1 MRPGSPRPSR
11 QGRTPSPGTRPSIPY
26 GARSRPSFG
35 TASCARTHS
44 RTSRSADTISRTSTR
59 PFARTRG
66 VAGRGGMP
74 PRRGCDDSWSS
85 STTRRCFTR
94 AGTRGRKFARWR
106 GGSIPRSH
114 ARGEPTRVYTRRRV
128 HTRRRVYTK
137 NTHTEATRGGDGGGD
152 GGGCVVDIPRR
163 LRRTHVSG
171 RVAVQGPGARSS
183 PRCGTT
189 SSPSS
194 RCARG
199 LRYEGL
205 VTEAR
210 GGGRSRRRATS
221 NNPRADTDALTTR
234 LQELDETL
242 ARTRTLRHR
251 DQTTHD
257 MTVLGMEVKARDAV
271 RNSKIAPRRHRGT
284 RSRSSRLAG
293 T

>member
-26 GARSRPSFG
+26 GARSRPSSG

-66 VAGRGGMP
+66 VAGRGGIP

-85 STTRRCFTR
+85 STTRRCFARAKRRRER
-94 AGTRGRKFARWR
+94 AGGKFARWR

-114 ARGEPTRVYTRRRV
+114 ARGQPTRAPKRRV
-128 HTRRRVYTK
+128 HTRREGIQK
-137 NTHTEATRGGDGGGD
+137 NTHKAGSDAEATAEGALW
-152 GGGCVVDIPRR
+152 IY
-163 LRRTHVSG
+163 
-171 RVAVQGPGARSS
+171 RVAFDELTRQVSSQCRDRGALLAKVWDHFFSIVEMR
-183 PRCGTT
+183 
-189 SSPSS
+189 
-194 RCARG
+194 AG

-210 GGGRSRRRATS
+210 ERALATS
-221 NNPRADTDALTTR
+221 RDLEQSRAETDALNTR